1 MDPKKINRVIK
12 GLDCCTEYVVDC
24 EHCPFKN
31 TKNIDCATKL
41 CTEALDVIRALTEK
55 KKNKEGLK
63 DEM

>member
-24 EHCPFKN
+24 ERCPFRN

-55 KKNKEGLK
+55 KKNKEGCK
-63 DEM
+63 R

>member
-24 EHCPFKN
+24 ECCPFKN

-55 KKNKEGLK
+55 KKNKEGCK
-63 DEM
+63 R